1 MKLIKEKYM
10 PMQAQEKQKAIKLIK
25 DEFEKRLAS
34 ALELSRVSAPM
45 VVTRESGLQDDLSG
59 VERPVSFDIK
69 KDGAVLEIVQ
79 SLAKWKRFALLKYG
93 FKPHTGLYTDM
104 HAIRRDDKVDATHSI
119 FVDQWDWEKAILRT
133 DRTLKYLKETVQ
145 KIVDAIFETAKTLKQ
160 QGIDVPE
167 IEKQVYFISS
177 EELLKMYPTLS
188 AKQREYEI
196 TKRFKTVFIT
206 QIGDILSSGEPHDLR
221 APDYDDWQL
230 DGDLLVYH
238 EVLDCALELSS
249 MGIRVDKKAILMQL
263 KKAEAEDR
271 LEYAYHKGIID
282 ETLPLSI
289 GGGIGQSRLC
299 QYLLKRAH
307 IGEVQA
313 SYWDEETRKMCAEF
327 DIDLL

>member
-1 MKLIKEKYM
+1 MKFIKEKYM
-10 PMQAQEKQKAIKLIK
+10 PMQAKEKQKAIKLIK

>member
-1 MKLIKEKYM
+1 MKFIKEKYM

>member
-1 MKLIKEKYM
+1 MKIIKEKYM
-10 PMQAQEKQKAIKLIK
+10 PMQAQDKQKAIKLIK
-25 DEFEKRLAS
+25 DEFEKRLAA

>member
-1 MKLIKEKYM
+1 MKFIKEKYM

-34 ALELSRVSAPM
+34 ALERSRVSAPM

-59 VERPVSFDIK
+59 VERPVSFNIK

-249 MGIRVDKKAILMQL
+249 MGIRVDKKAILTQL

>member
-1 MKLIKEKYM
+1 MKFIKEKYM

-93 FKPHTGLYTDM
+93 FKPHSGLYTDM

-119 FVDQWDWEKAILRT
+119 FVDQWDWEEAILRT

>member
-1 MKLIKEKYM
+1 MKIIKEKYM

-25 DEFEKRLAS
+25 DEFEKRLAA

-145 KIVDAIFETAKTLKQ
+145 KIVDAIFETAKTLKR

-167 IEKQVYFISS
+167 IDKQVYFISS

>member
-1 MKLIKEKYM
+1 MKFIKEKYM

-25 DEFEKRLAS
+25 DEFEKRLAVG
-34 ALELSRVSAPM
+34 LELSRVSAPM

-104 HAIRRDDKVDATHSI
+104 RAIRRDDKVDATHSI
-119 FVDQWDWEKAILRT
+119 FVDQWDWEKVILRD
-133 DRTLKYLKETVQ
+133 DRKLEYLKQTVQ
-145 KIVDAIFETAKTLKQ
+145 KIVDAIFETAEALKQ

-167 IEKQVYFISS
+167 VEKQVYFISS

-206 QIGDILSSGEPHDLR
+206 QIGDTLSSGEPHDLR

-249 MGIRVDKKAILMQL
+249 MGIRVDKKAILKQL

-271 LEYAYHKGIID
+271 LEYAYHKAIID

-313 SYWDEETRKMCAEF
+313 SYWDKETRKTCAEF
-327 DIDLL
+327 DMDLL

>member
-1 MKLIKEKYM
+1 MKFIKEKYM

-93 FKPHTGLYTDM
+93 FKSHTGLYTDM

-188 AKQREYEI
+188 AKQRKYEI

>member
-1 MKLIKEKYM
+1 MKFIKEKYM

-25 DEFEKRLAS
+25 DEFEKRLAP

-104 HAIRRDDKVDATHSI
+104 HAIRRDDKVDAAHSI

>member
-1 MKLIKEKYM
+1 MKIIKEKYM

-25 DEFEKRLAS
+25 DEFEKRLAA

-167 IEKQVYFISS
+167 IDKQVHFISS

-249 MGIRVDKKAILMQL
+249 MGIRVDKKAILTQL

>member
-1 MKLIKEKYM
+1 MKFIKEKYM

-69 KDGAVLEIVQ
+69 KDGTVLEIVQ

-119 FVDQWDWEKAILRT
+119 FVDQWDWEKVILRT

-313 SYWDEETRKMCAEF
+313 SFWDEETRKMCAEF

>member
-1 MKLIKEKYM
+1 MKFIKEKYM

-167 IEKQVYFISS
+167 IETQVYFISS

-313 SYWDEETRKMCAEF
+313 SYWDEETRKMCAEL

>member
-1 MKLIKEKYM
+1 MKFIKEKYM
-10 PMQAQEKQKAIKLIK
+10 PMQAQEKQKVIKLIK

>member
-79 SLAKWKRFALLKYG
+79 SLAKWKRFALLKYC
-93 FKPHTGLYTDM
+93 FKSHTGLYTDM

>member
-1 MKLIKEKYM
+1 MKFIKEKYM
-10 PMQAQEKQKAIKLIK
+10 PMQAQEKQKAIKIIK

>member
-1 MKLIKEKYM
+1 MKFIKEKYM
-10 PMQAQEKQKAIKLIK
+10 PMQAQEKQKAIKFIK

-79 SLAKWKRFALLKYG
+79 SLAKWKRFVLLKYG

>member
-1 MKLIKEKYM
+1 MKFIKEKYM

-93 FKPHTGLYTDM
+93 FKPHSGLYTDM

>member
-1 MKLIKEKYM
+1 MKFIKEKYM

-34 ALELSRVSAPM
+34 ALELLRVSAPM

-160 QGIDVPE
+160 QGIHVPE

>member
-1 MKLIKEKYM
+1 MKFIKEKYM

-188 AKQREYEI
+188 VKQREYEI

>member
-1 MKLIKEKYM
+1 MKFIKEKYM

-313 SYWDEETRKMCAEF
+313 SYWDEETRKMCAEL

>member
-1 MKLIKEKYM
+1 M

>member
-1 MKLIKEKYM
+1 MKFIKEKYM
-10 PMQAQEKQKAIKLIK
+10 PMQAQEKQKVIKLIK

-271 LEYAYHKGIID
+271 LEYAYHKGVID

>member
-1 MKLIKEKYM
+1 MKFIKEKYM

-69 KDGAVLEIVQ
+69 KDEAVLEIVQ

-93 FKPHTGLYTDM
+93 FKSHTGLYTDM

>member
-1 MKLIKEKYM
+1 MKFIKEKYM

-145 KIVDAIFETAKTLKQ
+145 KIIDAIFETAKTLKQ

-167 IEKQVYFISS
+167 IDKQVYFISS

>member
-1 MKLIKEKYM
+1 MKIIKEKYM

-25 DEFEKRLAS
+25 DEFEKRLAA

-160 QGIDVPE
+160 QGVDVPE
-167 IEKQVYFISS
+167 FEKQVYFISS

-249 MGIRVDKKAILMQL
+249 MGIRVDKKAILTQL

-313 SYWDEETRKMCAEF
+313 SYWDEETRKTCAEF

>member
-1 MKLIKEKYM
+1 MKFIKEKYM
-10 PMQAQEKQKAIKLIK
+10 PMQAQEKQKAIKIIK

-34 ALELSRVSAPM
+34 ALDLSRVSAPM

>member
-1 MKLIKEKYM
+1 MKFIKEKYM
-10 PMQAQEKQKAIKLIK
+10 PMQAQEKQKVIKLIK

-45 VVTRESGLQDDLSG
+45 VVTRESGLQDDLIG

-282 ETLPLSI
+282 ETFSLSI

-313 SYWDEETRKMCAEF
+313 SYWDEETHKMCAEF

>member
-1 MKLIKEKYM
+1 MKFIKEKYM

-93 FKPHTGLYTDM
+93 FKPHSGLYTDM

-221 APDYDDWQL
+221 ASDYDDWQL

>member
-1 MKLIKEKYM
+1 MKIIKEKYM

-25 DEFEKRLAS
+25 DEFEKRLAA

-271 LEYAYHKGIID
+271 LEYTYHKGIID

>member
-1 MKLIKEKYM
+1 MKFIKEKYM

-196 TKRFKTVFIT
+196 TKRLKTVFIT

>member
-1 MKLIKEKYM
+1 MKFIKEKYM

-93 FKPHTGLYTDM
+93 FKSHTGLYTDM

-313 SYWDEETRKMCAEF
+313 SYWDEETRKMCAEL

>member
-1 MKLIKEKYM
+1 MKFIKEKYM

-145 KIVDAIFETAKTLKQ
+145 KIFDAIFETAKTLKQ

>member
-1 MKLIKEKYM
+1 MKFIKEKYM

-167 IEKQVYFISS
+167 IETQVYFISS

>member
-1 MKLIKEKYM
+1 MKIIKEKYM

-25 DEFEKRLAS
+25 DEFEKRLAA

-160 QGIDVPE
+160 KGIDVPE

>member
-1 MKLIKEKYM
+1 MKFIKEKYM

-79 SLAKWKRFALLKYG
+79 SLAKWKRFALLKYC
-93 FKPHTGLYTDM
+93 FKSHTGLYTDM

>member
-1 MKLIKEKYM
+1 MKFIKEKYM
-10 PMQAQEKQKAIKLIK
+10 PMQAQKKQKAIKLIK

-93 FKPHTGLYTDM
+93 FKPHAGLYTDM

>member
-1 MKLIKEKYM
+1 MKFIKEKYM

-93 FKPHTGLYTDM
+93 FKSHTGLYTDM

-119 FVDQWDWEKAILRT
+119 FVDQWDWEKEILRT

-313 SYWDEETRKMCAEF
+313 SYWDEETRKMCDEF

>member
-1 MKLIKEKYM
+1 MKFIKEKYM

-93 FKPHTGLYTDM
+93 FKPHSGLYTDM

-206 QIGDILSSGEPHDLR
+206 QIGDILSNGEPHDLR

-238 EVLDCALELSS
+238 DVLDCALELSS